1 MRETSEWPGQTR
13 PIPRLKIAGIESML
27 IEMLRQ
33 VAPCPVRID
42 DVQTAIQ
49 DSVNTDVQI
58 AADLHDGG
66 AILRVWRNDPC
77 VVASRRQSM
86 LTGFSH
92 ARSLSEA
99 SGWPIAVRRSGG
111 TAVVHRPGIL
121 NISLISAQGAVTP
134 IALDAS
140 YIALLEVMRDAMAL
154 LGIVCDYGEVPGAH
168 CDGRYNLKWH
178 GQKIAGTAGWV
189 THGSTT
195 RRVYHA
201 SLQLGGAIGPDL
213 EAIHRFEAALGEP
226 VPYDTA
232 AHTTVER
239 ILAARHN
246 PLHAVK

>member
-1 MRETSEWPGQTR
+1 MKTTAATVREAREWPGQTG
-13 PIPRLKIAGIESML
+13 PVLRLEVAEIEAML

-42 DVQTAIQ
+42 DFQTTIQ
-49 DSVNTDVQI
+49 GSVDADVQN
-58 AADLHDGG
+58 ATDLRDGG
-66 AILRVWRNDPC
+66 AILRVWRNHPC

-86 LTGFSH
+86 LTGFSN
-92 ARSLSEA
+92 ARSISEA
-99 SGWPIAVRRSGG
+99 NGWPIAVRRSGG

-121 NISLISAQGAVTP
+121 NISMISAQTVGSP

-140 YIALLEVMRDAMAL
+140 YIALLEVLRDAMAL
-154 LGIVCDYGEVPGAH
+154 LGIACDYGDVPGAH

-201 SLQLGGAIGPDL
+201 SLQ
-213 EAIHRFEAALGEP
+213 
-226 VPYDTA
+226 
-232 AHTTVER
+232 
-239 ILAARHN
+239 
-246 PLHAVK
+246 